1 MKEHGFSEP
10 GKTILGLSEK
20 AQSGFCRNFPLANN
34 KELLSELTTADNYAA
49 VKMCKSTR
57 GWTGL
62 SKYFVLNLWARKL
75 QFSENPAHLY

>member
-10 GKTILGLSEK
+10 GKTIVGLSEK
-20 AQSGFCRNFPLANN
+20 SKSDHCRNFPLANN

-57 GWTGL
+57 G
-62 SKYFVLNLWARKL
+62 
-75 QFSENPAHLY
+75 